1 MDWAR
6 DLTSWSNPQWSRRVA
21 QRPHLW
27 HVQETGTGPTILLIH
42 GAGGATHSWRDILP
56 DLARNFRVIALD
68 LPGQGLT
75 RIGARQRCSL
85 DAMTEDIAS
94 LCSAQDWAP
103 DVIIGHSAGAA
114 IALRLSQ
121 RLRSS
126 EGQPPVVIGLN
137 AALGPFKGVAG
148 WLFPVL
154 AKMLAL
160 NPLTAG
166 IFVRS
171 MSAPGRIQ
179 PLIRST
185 GSDLDAVGMGLYE
198 RLIRDRQHV
207 DATLLMMSQWRLDRL
222 LADLPR
228 IATRTILIVG
238 LADKAV
244 PPEVSER
251 AASVMPHARVI
262 PLPGLG
268 HLAHEEEP
276 GMICDIM
283 RDVLRQEGIS
293 GQDRD

>member
-1 MDWAR
+1 MDWAK
-6 DLTSWSNPQWSRRVA
+6 DLKSWPNAQWSRLVA
-21 QRPHLW
+21 QRPHRW
-27 HVQETGTGPTILLIH
+27 HVQESGKGPTVLLIH

-56 DLARNFRVIALD
+56 DLARDFRVIALD

-75 RIGARQRCSL
+75 QIGARQRCGL

-94 LCSAQDWAP
+94 LCTSQNWTP

-121 RLRSS
+121 RLHSS
-126 EGQPPVVIGLN
+126 QGQSPVVIGLN

-171 MSAPGRIQ
+171 VSAPGRIQ
-179 PLIRST
+179 SLIRST
-185 GSDLDAVGMGLYE
+185 GSELDAVGMGLYE
-198 RLIRDRQHV
+198 RLIRDKQHV
-207 DATLLMMSQWRLDRL
+207 EATLLMMSQWRLDRL
-222 LADLPR
+222 LADLPH
-228 IATRTILIVG
+228 ITTRTILIAG

-244 PPEVSER
+244 PPTVSER
-251 AASVMPHARVI
+251 AVSQMPDARFI

-268 HLAHEEEP
+268 HLAHEERP
-276 GMICDIM
+276 DMICTMI
-283 RDVLRQEGIS
+283 RDVLRQEGILR
-293 GQDRD
+293 QDRD